1 MDRSPNGWVNSQPKP
16 ILIRFEN
23 TLKFLAIEPI
33 LLRGMRESPMSI
45 HLIRRVFQP
54 GTDAVLEIGGEAQA
68 LCFVDAGDRCDGIL
82 EQLRKP
88 QVVYARIV
96 DHRTGHDRFYAG
108 LQCLH
113 HLGRIL
119 LPASAADRLV
129 ENIIDRNHRGDL
141 FLYRTMAPNADSIR
155 EDFEQ
160 RWCDVMTAYA
170 LPYSAAGRSVPLRLP
185 HLVFVE
191 QEVGVEAVR
200 H

>member
-108 LQCLH
+108 LQRLH
-113 HLGRIL
+113 HLGRVF
-119 LPASAADRLV
+119 LPAPATDRLI
-129 ENIIDRNHRGDL
+129 ENIVDRNHRGDL
-141 FLYRTMAPNADSIR
+141 FLYRTMAPNADSVWKNL
-155 EDFEQ
+155 EQ
-160 RWCDVMTAYA
+160 RGRDVMMQH
-170 LPYSAAGRSVPLRLP
+170 PLSDP
-185 HLVFVE
+185 AT
-191 QEVGVEAVR
+191 G
-200 H
+200 